1 VAKAPNH
8 NLEEKLATF
17 LKKTRGE
24 TSYAEF
30 SKKTGLTPSTLFRLE
45 NRQQSIT
52 IGRLEEVMIKLKV
65 SLQDIFGS
73 ETGVTGE
80 SARK

>member
-1 VAKAPNH
+1 MPKAH
-8 NLEEKLATF
+8 QLKLEEKLADF

-30 SKKTGLTPSTLFRLE
+30 AKKTGLTPSTLFRLE

-52 IGRLEEVMIKLKV
+52 LGRLEEVMTKLKV
-65 SLQDIFGS
+65 NLQDIF
-73 ETGVTGE
+73 
-80 SARK
+80 A